1 MITTTEIHES
11 GKPMNYSDLDSRF
24 EKYYYN
30 KERVEV
36 TWKKNFE
43 DFSGYGIKTDGKKAR
58 FYVGRSTGWKPIY
71 LQIYS
76 RVSAGGVGILS
87 SAVESIKGIGIY
99 KYNH

>member
-1 MITTTEIHES
+1 MMATIKIHES
-11 GKPMNYSDLDSRF
+11 GKPMDYSDLDNRF

-36 TWKKNFE
+36 TWKKGLE
-43 DFSGYGIKTDGKKAR
+43 DFSGYGAKTNGRKAR

-71 LQIYS
+71 LQIYN
-76 RVSAGGVGILS
+76 RVSIGGAGILS

-99 KYNH
+99 KYNY